1 MTLALRLAQ
10 RGERVTLFE
19 GSPSLGGLASAWN
32 LGEVV
37 WDRHYHVTLQSDS
50 YLRALLEELGL
61 DSRINWVE
69 TRTGFFTN
77 AKLYS
82 MSNTIEF
89 LRFPP
94 LGIVDKMRLGAT
106 ILYASKLQDWKKL
119 EQISVT
125 EWLRRW
131 SGEHTFDAI
140 WLPLLR
146 AKLGENYKKASAAFI
161 WAIIARMYA
170 ARRAGMKKEMF
181 GYVRGGYATVL
192 ERLGRALA
200 KAGVTVRL
208 SEPASAVEACSGARV
223 RLTLKS
229 GRTEIVDQAILTMAA
244 PLAAQICKGLNQEEV
259 HRLRGIEYQG
269 IICASVLLKN
279 SLSPYYVTNIT
290 ESWVPFTAV
299 IEMSALVDSKHFGGN
314 ALVYLPKYVPSDS
327 PDFNLSDEDIKEQFV
342 GALARMYP
350 HFRSDEILC
359 FRVSRVRYV
368 LPISTLG
375 YSDRL
380 PPISTSVPGIHIVN
394 SVHIVNGTLNVN
406 ETIQLAEKVA
416 LQFLSW
422 TPKATQGKV
431 AGRPTASRS
440 AGCCRVM
447 S

>member
-342 GALARMYP
+342 GALACMYP